1 MSPYLLQAEA
11 WVVKTLKLM
20 FKQEHYAGI
29 PMLPVVA
36 PIAKVEQQMW
46 FHTIAMFATSYL
58 TLYSAGLPNWSYF
71 ANTVLSIFFAVQM
84 FSLRSS
90 QIEKSAAKIFH
101 GSITYLSLYSILL
114 VAAIFITF

>member
-1 MSPYLLQAEA
+1 
-11 WVVKTLKLM
+11 
-20 FKQEHYAGI
+20 
-29 PMLPVVA
+29 
-36 PIAKVEQQMW
+36 MW
-46 FHTIAMFATSYL
+46 FHAIALFATSYL
-58 TLYSAGLPNWSYF
+58 TLYSAGLPNWSYI
-71 ANTVLSIFFAVQM
+71 ANTVLTIFFAIQM